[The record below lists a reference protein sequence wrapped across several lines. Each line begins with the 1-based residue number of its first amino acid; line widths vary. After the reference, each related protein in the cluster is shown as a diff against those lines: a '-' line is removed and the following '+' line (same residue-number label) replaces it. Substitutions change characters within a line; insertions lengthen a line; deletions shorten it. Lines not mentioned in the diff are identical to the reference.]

1 MKFRRSGMDEVT
13 GRTRNMVR
21 ICFAAFVLLVFSNTS
36 CSLPVPRPAE
46 PMTPLEQ
53 ILVSQAA
60 EESARTLYA
69 SIPEGSNVAIE
80 SFGLTANHSY
90 MRGVIA
96 GWLGRRGFHVSEKM
110 QSAAYLV
117 RVIVQ
122 TLGTDRSERIFGT
135 EGVESSLLPVGLPP
149 LTLFKRDANKGY
161 VRFYMD
167 IYENE
172 TGRLIHSTPLFEG
185 SAYFNRYTVFF
196 FITLKSTDLAT
207 PP

>member
-1 MKFRRSGMDEVT
+1 MNEVT
-13 GRTRNMVR
+13 GRSSAMAK
-21 ICFAAFVLLVFSNTS
+21 ICFAALVLLLFSNSS
-36 CSLPVPRPAE
+36 CSLPLPRPAE

-60 EESARTLYA
+60 EESAKTLFA
-69 SIPEGSNVAIE
+69 SIPEGSTVAIE
-80 SFGLTANHSY
+80 TFGLTPHHTY

-96 GWLGRRGFHVSEKM
+96 GWLGRRGFSISEKM
-110 QSAAYLV
+110 QSAAYQV
-117 RVIVQ
+117 RVMVQ

-161 VRFYMD
+161 ARFYMD
-167 IYENE
+167 IYETG
-172 TGRLIHSTPLFEG
+172 TGRLVHSTPVFEG
-185 SAYFNRYTVFF
+185 SAYLNRYTVFF
-196 FITLKSTDLAT
+196 FITFKSTDLSS